1 MSMLRVISTDS
12 TFSEK
17 ANLFFFRRIC
27 PSRTLLAI
35 LLSLNSCVSGVE
47 WVLLAPA
54 QWTQGPGV
62 SWGTILPQTPN
73 FLATSLPEMPW
84 RWWGGGR
91 EFQTTCWN
99 YIFPWMWPAYPCQSP
114 PEASVKPSL
123 LQEALEPLLVPYEAT
138 QAGASVGISSHCE
151 LQTRKESV
159 CADFFKKR
167 CLMQDNTD
175 FPEKKCLFLF

>member
-1 MSMLRVISTDS
+1 MPIPHPLSDFTVFEQLHIRCWVGSFSSCAVNTRPWSLLRGNPTS
-12 TFSEK
+12 
-17 ANLFFFRRIC
+17 
-27 PSRTLLAI
+27 
-35 LLSLNSCVSGVE
+35 NSK
-47 WVLLAPA
+47 L
-54 QWTQGPGV
+54 
-62 SWGTILPQTPN
+62 
-73 FLATSLPEMPW
+73 LATSLPEMPW

-175 FPEKKCLFLF
+175 FPEKKCRFLRHTIFNASIFKWVTI